1 MFHGGRDSEW
11 TYLVA
16 INSNFMHIAPQD
28 IAVFTGFFTIVIGL
42 SVWKS
47 GKLKGCKE
55 DSSEFFLAG
64 RGLTWPLIGISIVAA
79 NISTEQ
85 MVGMAGQ
92 AAGNVGLAV
101 SCWQLLGSVFIVLVS
116 MTLLPKFLRAGI
128 YTMPE
133 YLEYRYNPATRA
145 VMAVLTVIIYAVVML
160 PAVLFSGGVTLR
172 AITGMELSIAVW
184 LIGLIGAG
192 NMASALMR
200 GLLQAGL
207 SSPATLIA
215 SDVDKAKLAALK
227 RQWKIQTATRNTAVV
242 EAAKVL
248 VLAVKPQDLDV
259 VLQEIRGSITPQHLV
274 ISIAAGVP
282 TSKIEFA
289 LGGDVRV
296 LRAMPNT
303 PALVGKG
310 MTVLVRG
317 RYATAADVK
326 LGLQIFGA
334 VGDAVD
340 VEDERMLDAV
350 TGLSGSGPA
359 YVYLFAEGLIAG
371 GVAAGLTAAL
381 AARLT
386 FQTIAGAA
394 AMLLETGQRPEDLRA
409 QVSSPGGT
417 TLAGLSELH
426 RRGFKDALVAA
437 VVAATRRSQELGRK

>member
-1 MFHGGRDSEW
+1 MATKR
-11 TYLVA
+11 TTA
-16 INSNFMHIAPQD
+16 
-28 IAVFTGFFTIVIGL
+28 
-42 SVWKS
+42 
-47 GKLKGCKE
+47 
-55 DSSEFFLAG
+55 
-64 RGLTWPLIGISIVAA
+64 RGACQPRVKA
-79 NISTEQ
+79 
-85 MVGMAGQ
+85 
-92 AAGNVGLAV
+92 
-101 SCWQLLGSVFIVLVS
+101 
-116 MTLLPKFLRAGI
+116 LP
-128 YTMPE
+128 P
-133 YLEYRYNPATRA
+133 
-145 VMAVLTVIIYAVVML
+145 
-160 PAVLFSGGVTLR
+160 
-172 AITGMELSIAVW
+172 
-184 LIGLIGAG
+184 IGLIGAG